1 MPTKEEVK
9 KFSYEID
16 RLVSV
21 TGYTY
26 LEAIVEHCNNTGLEI
41 EVAATLLTTELKSK
55 IERQALEQN
64 QLKEKLN
71 RLPI

>member
-64 QLKEKLN
+64 QLK
-71 RLPI
+71 